1 MSSCHLGEGGGGR
14 PAAVAHTGGKEAVSA
29 SGRGSQRS
37 GGATMER
44 HLSPWRQSSLLPAPT
59 RSESVFPCAGR
70 GCRLSLA
77 VSRATALRAGCL
89 AGQRADACVC
99 VCVCG
104 WTQTEEG
111 FAVTASPC
119 PCGADGARP
128 WLAGLATTTCSHAA
142 APWVAYTCRQP
153 ERRPSGGKPV
163 KRLGEACRVGL
174 LWARLLG
181 GSSQRRSRPGGGPQA
196 HARGRGSFQSGKRRL
211 SAGGTDGSRQ
221 HRRSGEEG
229 ERVTCAGRT
238 VY

>member
-1 MSSCHLGEGGGGR
+1 MKHVKLPSRRGWWRQASGGGTHGR
-14 PAAVAHTGGKEAVSA
+14 RNNGTPSVAMAAIVSA
-29 SGRGSQRS
+29 ACPDPLGVCFSVRWSGLSVIAGGVQSHGASCWLS
-37 GGATMER
+37 GGT
-44 HLSPWRQSSLLPAPT
+44 
-59 RSESVFPCAGR
+59 ESR
-70 GCRLSLA
+70 
-77 VSRATALRAGCL
+77 
-89 AGQRADACVC
+89 CVC
-99 VCVCG
+99 VCVVG
-104 WTQTEEG
+104 HRQKKR

-163 KRLGEACRVGL
+163 KRVGEACRVGL

-229 ERVTCAGRT
+229 GRVTCAGRA

>member
-59 RSESVFPCAGR
+59 RSESVFPCAVGYR
-70 GCRLSLA
+70 WRCPEPRRFVL
-77 VSRATALRAGCL
+77 VVWWDREQMR
-89 AGQRADACVC
+89 VC

-181 GSSQRRSRPGGGPQA
+181 GSSQRRSRPGGGPP
-196 HARGRGSFQSGKRRL
+196 
-211 SAGGTDGSRQ
+211 GTCTRAELVPVGEEAPVRWR
-221 HRRSGEEG
+221 HRREPPAQEEWEEG
-229 ERVTCAGRT
+229 GRVTCAGRA